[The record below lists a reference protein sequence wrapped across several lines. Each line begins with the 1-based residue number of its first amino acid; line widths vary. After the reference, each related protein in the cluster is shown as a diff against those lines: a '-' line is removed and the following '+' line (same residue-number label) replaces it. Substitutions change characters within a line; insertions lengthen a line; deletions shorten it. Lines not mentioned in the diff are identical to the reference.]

1 MRAKVLYLC
10 GDMSRIGGIEKYNR
24 DFIAALQLAGVEVCV
39 VQRRSGGIASKV
51 RFVLESMKAL
61 LFSRPD
67 YVICGHLYFSPI
79 ALFAHALLGVRYS
92 LSLYGIE
99 AINIERPIYR
109 KAVCCADQIIVI
121 SEYTKQLVAR
131 QFQLEPEKFFMLIS
145 SVDEERCYLLPER
158 ENLKSKYGLAG
169 TPVVLTLSRLSS
181 GEEKGQHRVLA
192 AMPEVLKK
200 YPNAKYVVAGPGN
213 DERIDQVLSEHP
225 RLEHS
230 LVRIG
235 PVSEAQKLE
244 LYNLCDVFILP
255 SKNEGFGIVFIEALA
270 CGAQVI
276 ASDAYGCREGLR
288 GGKLGGLVNPDD
300 SLSISH
306 EILHALDRA
315 FAGNEQQRTL
325 LREDSLKI
333 YGYRAWCDTVK
344 MFAERLGAK

>member
-1 MRAKVLYLC
+1 MRVKVLYLC
-10 GDMSRIGGIEKYNR
+10 GDVSRIGGIEKYNR
-24 DFIAALQLAGVEVCV
+24 DFIAALQLAGVEVRV
-39 VQRRSGGIASKV
+39 VQRRVGGVVSKV
-51 RFVLESMKAL
+51 RFVLEAMKAL
-61 LFSRPD
+61 LFCRPG

-79 ALFAHALLGVRYS
+79 ALFAHRLLWVRYS

-99 AINIERPIYR
+99 AIKIDRPIYR
-109 KAVCCADQIIVI
+109 QAVCCADRIIVI
-121 SEYTKQLVAR
+121 SEYTKQLVTR

-158 ENLKSKYGLAG
+158 ESLKSKYGLVGA
-169 TPVVLTLSRLSS
+169 PVVLTLSRLSS

-200 YPNAKYVVAGPGN
+200 YPNAKYIVAGPGN
-213 DERIDQVLSEHP
+213 DERMDQVLSEHP
-225 RLEHS
+225 GLEHS
-230 LVRIG
+230 FIRMG
-235 PVSEAQKLE
+235 PVSELQKLE

-288 GGKLGGLVNPDD
+288 GGELGGLVDPDD
-300 SLSISH
+300 SLSISR
-306 EILHALDRA
+306 EILNALHRA
-315 FAGNEQQRTL
+315 FAGDEQQRTL

-333 YGYRAWCDTVK
+333 YGYQAWCETVET
-344 MFAERLGAK
+344 FAQRVSAK